1 MIKILVALGIIGLF
15 GFGYFFYPTV
25 MEKISMTEE
34 EVVVEESNEETVVV
48 PGAED
53 EETVFD
59 EALAGSLAGS
69 WRGVDD
75 TSFVLTLSAE
85 GMVTDTFVQVE
96 DDGEEITI
104 SSTGSWGKV
113 REDAPIFSSLSVT
126 NATPVIKISYPQI
139 DVEGEGLSLPQENLY
154 FSVALD
160 GTTTLTLTNLNDGTV
175 FAFTRI

>member
-1 MIKILVALGIIGLF
+1 
-15 GFGYFFYPTV
+15 
-25 MEKISMTEE
+25 
-34 EVVVEESNEETVVV
+34 
-48 PGAED
+48 
-53 EETVFD
+53 
-59 EALAGSLAGS
+59 
-69 WRGVDD
+69 
-75 TSFVLTLSAE
+75 
-85 GMVTDTFVQVE
+85 MVTDTFVQVE

-160 GTTTLTLTNLNDGTV
+160 GTNTLTLTNLNDGTV